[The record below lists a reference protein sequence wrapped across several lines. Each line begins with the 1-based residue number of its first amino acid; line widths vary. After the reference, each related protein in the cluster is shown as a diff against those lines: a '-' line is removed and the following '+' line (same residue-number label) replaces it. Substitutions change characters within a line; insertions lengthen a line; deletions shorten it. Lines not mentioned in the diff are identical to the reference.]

1 MRGRIFLIGI
11 CILLIGTI
19 VILNKKANE
28 VKDVV
33 QLNVINA
40 KYDNGFVII
49 ELEDSEEYKTVEE
62 YSIDKIKIINIQNEK
77 PYLKKYFTANGR
89 LINIELFYNDSLI

>member
-28 VKDVV
+28 IKDVV

-40 KYDNGFVII
+40 KYNDGFIII
-49 ELEDSEEYKTVEE
+49 ELEDSEE

-77 PYLKKYFTANGR
+77 PYLKKYFTDNGR

>member
-28 VKDVV
+28 IKDVV

-49 ELEDSEEYKTVEE
+49 ELEDSEEY
-62 YSIDKIKIINIQNEK
+62 SIDKIKIINI
-77 PYLKKYFTANGR
+77 
-89 LINIELFYNDSLI
+89 

>member
-28 VKDVV
+28 IKDVV

-49 ELEDSEEYKTVEE
+49 ELEDSEE